1 MFKIRDMEHNR
12 KIIYLA
18 GFLFSLPIALM
29 SYINSSFLST
39 FVRSEM
45 MGLTYAAASA
55 ASILGLLLAPHVL
68 RRMGGYRFLL
78 LVIGLDA
85 LTILTFAL
93 AKQVWAVLAAFIV
106 GFALNM
112 IIVFTLDELLKI
124 FTKNS
129 GTGGARGAYLALANV
144 AWIGAQGVFV
154 FASVEGVFSFR
165 IIYALAFVIM
175 TAFFLLVLLKLKNTA
190 DPEYDHIKSF
200 RYVRQFFK
208 HVNLRRSYYLNLLL
222 QLFYSVMVIYTPIY
236 LSMHMGFSWKE
247 IGAIFAIMLTPFSLL
262 PFLEG
267 TYSDK
272 VGERKMLMLGFFI
285 AGGATL
291 SIFFIRTPEIWAWA
305 IALFMTR
312 VGAATIETMSDAY
325 FFKHITPENEEWVGV
340 YRSAPGASYIIG
352 PLAALAIFA
361 LVPSFNYIFLVLG
374 ALMLYGVYLAS
385 TIRKGDR

>member
-1 MFKIRDMEHNR
+1 MKHNR
-12 KIIYLA
+12 RIIYLA
-18 GFLFSLPIALM
+18 GFLFSIPIALM

-45 MGLTYAAASA
+45 MGLTYAAASL

-85 LTILTFAL
+85 LTVLTFVL
-93 AKQVWAVLAAFIV
+93 ATQAWAVLAAFIL

-112 IIVFTLDELLKI
+112 IIIFTLDELLKI

-129 GTGGARGAYLALANV
+129 GTGGARGAYLALANL
-144 AWIGAQGVFV
+144 AWIGAQGVFI
-154 FASVEGVFSFR
+154 FASLEGVFSFR
-165 IIYALAFVIM
+165 VIYALAFAVM
-175 TAFFLLVLLKLKNTA
+175 AAFFVLVFIKLKDTP
-190 DPEYDHIKSF
+190 DPDYDKLRSLRFVKSF
-200 RYVRQFFK
+200 FAHK
-208 HVNLRRSYYLNLLL
+208 NLRRAYYLNLLL

-236 LSMHMGFSWKE
+236 LSMHIGFSWQE
-247 IGAIFAIMLTPFSLL
+247 IGIIFAVMLTPFSLL

-272 VGERKMLMLGFFI
+272 VGERKMLMWGFLI
-285 AGGATL
+285 AAIATL
-291 SIFFIRTPEIWAWA
+291 SLFSIRAPAIWVWA
-305 IALFMTR
+305 LALFLTR
-312 VGAATIETMSDAY
+312 VGAATIETMNDAY

-340 YRSAPGASYIIG
+340 YRSAPGTAYILG
-352 PLAALAIFA
+352 PLAALAIFSA
-361 LVPSFNYIFLVLG
+361 VPAFNYIYLALG
-374 ALMLYGVYLAS
+374 TLMLWGIYLAS

>member
-1 MFKIRDMEHNR
+1 MKHNR

-18 GFLFSLPIALM
+18 GFIFSLPLALM
-29 SYINSSFLST
+29 SYINSSFLSA
-39 FVRSEM
+39 FMPSEL
-45 MGLTYAAASA
+45 MGVAYAVASL
-55 ASILGLLLAPHVL
+55 ASIVGLLVAPYIL

-85 LTILTFAL
+85 LTVLIFVFAQSAWAILL
-93 AKQVWAVLAAFIV
+93 AFIA

-129 GTGGARGAYLALANV
+129 GTGGARGAYLALANL
-144 AWIGAQGVFV
+144 AWIGAQAVFV
-154 FASVEGVFSFR
+154 FAATEGVFSFR
-165 IIYALAFVIM
+165 VIYALAFAVM
-175 TAFFLLVLLKLKNTA
+175 SLFFLLIFLKLKKAA
-190 DPEYDHIKSF
+190 DPEYDRIKSLK
-200 RYVRQFFK
+200 YVKNFFK
-208 HVNLRRSYYLNLLL
+208 KKNLRRAYWINLLL

-236 LSMHMGFSWKE
+236 LSSYMGFSWKE

-272 VGERKMLMLGFFI
+272 VGERKMLMAGFLI
-285 AGGATL
+285 AGVATL
-291 SIFFIRTPEIWAWA
+291 FLFFIRSPEIWAWA

-340 YRSAPGASYIIG
+340 YRSAPGAAYIVG
-352 PLAALAIFA
+352 PLAALLIFA
-361 LVPSFNYIFLVLG
+361 WMPSFNYIFIILG
-374 ALMLYGVYLAS
+374 TLMLWGIYLSS
-385 TIRKGDR
+385 TVRKGDR